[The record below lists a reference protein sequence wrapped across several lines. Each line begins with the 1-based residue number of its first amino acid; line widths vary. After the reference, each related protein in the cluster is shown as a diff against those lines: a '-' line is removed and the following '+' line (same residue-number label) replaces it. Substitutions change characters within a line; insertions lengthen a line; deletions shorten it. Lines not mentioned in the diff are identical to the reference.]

1 MELLTPPASAA
12 PFGLRA
18 LAMIARAADGGLVDT
33 HRVLLDTAQ
42 KLLLGTEL
50 DVAAVP
56 EIDPAT
62 LREHF
67 ADRALAR
74 QLVRGMLVV
83 SLAVGPTTPAQM
95 ELIEQFADALGI
107 DEPAVDA
114 IEHLAH
120 GEMVRFVLDFHRRSN
135 LRDYLENQYRNQ
147 GGLLA
152 VIKGLLEFRGVV
164 HDDALAARFAALG
177 DLPEETLGH
186 AFFHHYRQADFAF
199 PGEPGG
205 FPMGAVFHDAGH
217 VLAGYDTTPE
227 GELQIACFQAGYRQ
241 SDNAF
246 FTILFAV
253 LLHTA
258 GINIAPL
265 PMPHHPGRI
274 GEGDLA
280 ARMLHALRR
289 GSQVNTDLAD
299 GWDLWSHAEL
309 PLAEVRRR
317 LGVPALA
324 AEFRT
329 GVGVYGPPIGN
340 W

>member
-1 MELLTPPASAA
+1 MELLVPPASVA

-18 LAMIARAADGGLVDT
+18 MAMIARAADGGLVDT

-42 KLLLGTEL
+42 QMLLGTEV
-50 DVAAVP
+50 DVATLP

-67 ADRALAR
+67 SDRALAQ

-107 DEPAVDA
+107 EEPALDA
-114 IEHLAH
+114 IAHLAH
-120 GEMVRFVLDFHRRSN
+120 GEMVQFVLDFHRRSN
-135 LRDYLENQYRNQ
+135 LRDYIANQYRNE

-152 VIKGLLEFRGVV
+152 VIKGLLEFRGVI
-164 HDDALAARFAALG
+164 HDQALVARFVALG
-177 DLPEETLGH
+177 ELPQETFGH
-186 AFFHHYRQADFAF
+186 AFFHHSRQAGVAL
-199 PGEPGG
+199 PGESGG
-205 FPMGAVFHDAGH
+205 FPMGAVFHDIGH
-217 VLAGYDTTPE
+217 VLAGYDITPE
-227 GELQIACFQAGYRQ
+227 GELQIACFQAGYRRA
-241 SDNAF
+241 DNAF

-280 ARMLHALRR
+280 ARMIHALRR
-289 GSQVNTDLAD
+289 GAQVNTDLGE
-299 GWDLWSHAEL
+299 GWDLWSHAEI
-309 PLAEVRRR
+309 PLAELRRQ
-317 LGVPALA
+317 LGVPPLA
-324 AEFRT
+324 DEFRT